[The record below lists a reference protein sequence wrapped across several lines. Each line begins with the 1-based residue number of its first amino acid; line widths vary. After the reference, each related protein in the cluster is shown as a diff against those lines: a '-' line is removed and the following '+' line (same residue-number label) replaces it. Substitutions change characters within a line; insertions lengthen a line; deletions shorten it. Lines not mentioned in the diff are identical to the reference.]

1 MKLISFVTDGVSSY
15 GVLEGT
21 TVKDL
26 GAVLRGRFPTLKAL
40 LGEDFLSIAQETEA
54 PRLARSAVQLLPP
67 VPDPAKILCI
77 GKNYEEH
84 RVETGGEKLAYPT
97 IFTRF
102 ADTLVAD
109 GQDAWA
115 PGVSS
120 EIDFEGELAVVIGRA
135 GRHIALEDALS
146 HVAGYACFN
155 DISIRDWQRHTTQF
169 TPGKNFPRTGGF
181 GPWIVTAD
189 EIADPQAL
197 DLTTWL
203 NGDEVQKANTAE
215 MIFNIRA
222 LIHYCS
228 SFTQLSPGDVIA
240 TGTPGGVGAKRK
252 PQLFMKVGD
261 VVEIEIASVGT
272 LRNSIGEGKA

>member
-1 MKLISFVTDGVSSY
+1 MKLISFVTHSVASY
-15 GVLEGT
+15 GTLESTEVL
-21 TVKDL
+21 DL

-40 LGEDFLSIAQETEA
+40 LGEDFVRIARETDA
-54 PRLARSAVQLLPP
+54 PRLALAEVKLLPP

-84 RVETGGEKLAYPT
+84 RVETGGEKLPYPT

-109 GQDAWA
+109 GQEAWA
-115 PGVSS
+115 PGASTEV
-120 EIDFEGELAVVIGRA
+120 DFEGELAVVIGRG
-135 GRHIALEDALS
+135 GRHIAAEDALS
-146 HVAGYACFN
+146 HVAGYSCFN

-189 EIADPQAL
+189 EIANPQAL
-197 DLTTWL
+197 DLTTRL
-203 NGDEVQKANTAE
+203 NGDVVQRASIAE
-215 MIFNIRA
+215 MIFGIRA
-222 LIHYCS
+222 LIQYCS
-228 SFTQLSPGDVIA
+228 SFTRLSPGDVIA

-252 PQLFMKVGD
+252 PPLFMKVGD
-261 VVEIEIASVGT
+261 VVEIEIGSIGT
-272 LRNSIGEGKA
+272 LRNSIGSEG

>member
-1 MKLISFVTDGVSSY
+1 L
-15 GVLEGT
+15 
-21 TVKDL
+21 DL

-40 LGEDFLSIAQETEA
+40 LGEDFVRIARETDA
-54 PRLARSAVQLLPP
+54 PRLALAEVKLLPP

-84 RVETGGEKLAYPT
+84 RVETGGEKLPYPT

-109 GQDAWA
+109 GQEAWA
-115 PGVSS
+115 PGASTEV
-120 EIDFEGELAVVIGRA
+120 DFEGELAVVIGRG
-135 GRHIALEDALS
+135 GRHIAAEDALS
-146 HVAGYACFN
+146 HVAGYSCFN

-189 EIADPQAL
+189 EIANPQAL
-197 DLTTWL
+197 DLTTRL
-203 NGDEVQKANTAE
+203 NGDVVQRASIAE
-215 MIFNIRA
+215 MIFGIRA
-222 LIHYCS
+222 LIQYCS
-228 SFTQLSPGDVIA
+228 SFTRLSPGDVIA

-252 PQLFMKVGD
+252 PPLFMKVGD
-261 VVEIEIASVGT
+261 VVEIEIGSIGT
-272 LRNSIGEGKA
+272 LRNSIGSEG